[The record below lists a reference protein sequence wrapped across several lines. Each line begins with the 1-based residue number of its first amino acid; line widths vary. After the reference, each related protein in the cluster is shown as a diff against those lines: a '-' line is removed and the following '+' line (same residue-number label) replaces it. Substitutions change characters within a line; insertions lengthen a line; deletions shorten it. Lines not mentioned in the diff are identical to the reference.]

1 MVRNASGMA
10 TEAKSR
16 RFSRS
21 KNWKKVRFLMNGTF
35 HKAFG
40 LKPGPIDVKKCALFE
55 SDLEKIH
62 FQAKKIVLNRSGGRF
77 FPIFGGS
84 DTK

>member
-1 MVRNASGMA
+1 MVRNAFGMA
-10 TEAKSR
+10 IEAKNR

-21 KNWKKVRFLMNGTF
+21 KKLKQVGFFMNGTL
-35 HKAFG
+35 KRAFE

-62 FQAKKIVLNRSGGRF
+62 FQAKKSF
-77 FPIFGGS
+77 
-84 DTK
+84 